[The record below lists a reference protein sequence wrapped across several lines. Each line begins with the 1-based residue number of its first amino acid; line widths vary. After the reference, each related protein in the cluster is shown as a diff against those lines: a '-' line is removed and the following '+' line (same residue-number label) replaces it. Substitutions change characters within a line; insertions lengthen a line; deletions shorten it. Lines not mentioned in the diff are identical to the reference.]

1 MRTLY
6 DFSPLNRSTV
16 GFDRMMDMLANSTQ
30 PEQVDNYPPY
40 NIERLNEDS
49 YRIILAVAGF
59 TSDDLVIVA
68 HENQLIVTGRRADDD
83 GVQYL
88 HRGLAARAFERRF
101 NLADFISVKGA
112 KLANGLLSI
121 DLVREVPEAVK
132 PRTINIGTGQAPHA
146 VETRLA

>member
-68 HENQLIVTGRRADDD
+68 QENQLIMTGCRADDD

-88 HRGLAARAFERRF
+88 HRGLAASAFERR
-101 NLADFISVKGA
+101 LIWPTSLKSKVLIPSRTDRDSSKGR
-112 KLANGLLSI
+112 LRLSM
-121 DLVREVPEAVK
+121 RRA
-132 PRTINIGTGQAPHA
+132 A
-146 VETRLA
+146 